1 MAIVKKSLYIVAG
14 LVAMGGLGWFGAWVS
29 AQNGTPPA
37 PAPKPTTKVGVMNIA
52 KVLKNF
58 NKANYLGDT
67 LINEAKEHEKSL
79 TNMKIQL
86 QQDEQRVM
94 ALPKGPAQD
103 EELKRLRASKLSID
117 EKEIDF
123 KKKLAEKQSTMAD
136 TVMQAM
142 DQIVEFLSK
151 QNGLE
156 LVVSY
161 QDATSEEE
169 TKLPGYS
176 IRRLSVPGATV
187 MWKAPGMDISDEVIR
202 YLNHYHKAPDG
213 YKPSTGG
220 ASMAA
225 PPAAPSN
232 VQPAG
237 NPPK

>member
-1 MAIVKKSLYIVAG
+1 MAIVKKSLYILAG

-29 AQNGTPPA
+29 AQNGTPAA
-37 PAPKPTTKVGVMNIA
+37 PAAKPTTKVGVMNIA

-58 NKANYLGDT
+58 TKANYLGDT
-67 LINEAKEHEKSL
+67 LINEAKEHEQSL
-79 TNMKIQL
+79 QKMKIQL

-94 ALPKGPAQD
+94 AMPKGPAQD
-103 EELKRLRASKLSID
+103 EELKRLRQSKLAID

-123 KKKLAEKQSTMAD
+123 KKKLAEKQSSMAD

-142 DQIVEFLSK
+142 DQIVEFLAK

-156 LVVSY
+156 LVISY

-176 IRRLSVPGATV
+176 IRRLSVPGASV
-187 MWKAPGMDISDEVIR
+187 MWKMPGMDISDEVIR

-220 ASMAA
+220 AAMAT
-225 PPAAPSN
+225 PPAAPAN
-232 VQPAG
+232 AQPG
-237 NPPK
+237 TPPK